1 MAENTFG
8 TYLMNSEDGTMWEN
22 VAPIKDYPDL
32 QGDPNMLD
40 STTLSDPAHTYIDDI
55 DDTGGGLPF
64 TMNYDWAVFKKLEA
78 LKGKEMYWGVWFG
91 HSVGT
96 DGTLTPDG
104 SRGKFQGKGKLRV
117 VKSGGAVG
125 AVSDMK
131 AVLALSEPMLPVIA
145 AGSGN

>member
-8 TYLMNSEDGTMWEN
+8 TYLMNSEDGTTWEN
-22 VAPIKDYPDL
+22 VGPIKDYPDL

-55 DDTGGGLPF
+55 DDTGGGLSF
-64 TMNYDWAVFKKLEA
+64 TMNYDWELFKKLEG
-78 LKGKEMYWGVWFG
+78 LKGKEMHWGVWFG
-91 HSVGT
+91 HSVNASGERV
-96 DGTLTPDG
+96 PDG

-117 VKSGGAVG
+117 VKSGAGVG

-131 AVLALSEPMLPVIA
+131 AVLALSEPMLPVI
-145 AGSGN
+145 GSGASN